1 MATFE
6 QLFPTFLQ
14 KCAELHE
21 LLRIV
26 AFMLFIVGTILLVVH
41 GFNGKTLMLHL
52 VRLFILTALLVLL
65 PQWGNQ
71 TQQLLQTSI
80 LDGLGVDPSQ
90 VHEQYNHLLEV
101 RRDAGNDRS
110 WWDII
115 GDLNAFTVEILI
127 TGILWLVG
135 QFASLLLFWAYIIQ
149 KFILFS
155 AYALSPLLIGMMAI
169 RPLRSVG
176 SRYLMNIVGV
186 LLWPLGW
193 GVAALIT
200 QGILDFMT
208 DPSSRFF
215 DATASFYSL
224 QATFGV
230 VVVAFWIVFSTV
242 AAPVVIQKVLNH
254 GALAGGPLISGAFGS
269 FLQTAATT
277 AGAAAVAATTG
288 LPLATVGASGLAAVL
303 STLSTAAGQGSAGAI
318 IIAGSG
324 LPPRSARG
332 RPGDDITGELD
343 AEHVLAGDAIQ
354 RHHREAE
361 QERREHDATG
371 DLRQFAHAPLLL
383 CQTFAHGTVRNH
395 PINAAAKPASV
406 FRPVYPYQ
414 RSLLPLSGSLTHS
427 IEACFRVP
435 IQSRCQR
442 SLLPPCQKCGQGRP
456 LCDPRDQGRSH
467 KLNASRRRARA
478 SNRR

>member
-1 MATFE
+1 MPTFE
-6 QLFPTFLQ
+6 QLFPTFVQ

-41 GFNGKTLMLHL
+41 GFTGKTLMLHI
-52 VRLFILTALLVLL
+52 VRLFVLTALLVML

-71 TQQLLQTSI
+71 AQQLLQTSI

-101 RRDAGNDRS
+101 RRDTGSEHS
-110 WWDII
+110 WWDIL

-135 QFASLLLFWAYIIQ
+135 QVASLMLFWAYIIQ

-155 AYALSPLLIGMMAI
+155 AYALSPLMIGLMAI
-169 RPLRSVG
+169 RPLKSVG
-176 SRYLMNIVGV
+176 GRYLMHIIGV

-193 GVAALIT
+193 AVAALIT

-208 DPSSRFF
+208 DPSFKF
-215 DATASFYSL
+215 IDPTATLYSL
-224 QATFGV
+224 QATVGV
-230 VVVAFWIVFSTV
+230 AVVAFWIVFSTIS
-242 AAPVVIQKVLNH
+242 APIVIQKVLSY
-254 GALAGGPLISGAFGS
+254 GTLAGGQLISGAVGS

-277 AGAAAVAATTG
+277 AGAAAVASTTG
-288 LPLATVGASGLAAVL
+288 LPLVTAGAAGMASVL

-332 RPGDDITGELD
+332 RPGDDITGDKAVREL
-343 AEHVLAGDAIQ
+343 I
-354 RHHREAE
+354 
-361 QERREHDATG
+361 
-371 DLRQFAHAPLLL
+371 
-383 CQTFAHGTVRNH
+383 
-395 PINAAAKPASV
+395 AKGKGN
-406 FRPVYPYQ
+406 YY
-414 RSLLPLSGSLTHS
+414 
-427 IEACFRVP
+427 
-435 IQSRCQR
+435 
-442 SLLPPCQKCGQGRP
+442 
-456 LCDPRDQGRSH
+456 
-467 KLNASRRRARA
+467 
-478 SNRR
+478 

>member
-14 KCAELHE
+14 KCVELHE

-41 GFNGKTLMLHL
+41 GFSGKTLILHI
-52 VRLFILTALLVLL
+52 VRLFVLTALLVML

-71 TQQLLQTSI
+71 AQQLLQTSI

-90 VHEQYNHLLEV
+90 VHDQYNQLLAV
-101 RRDAGNDRS
+101 RRDTGSDRS

-115 GDLNAFTVEILI
+115 GDLNAFTVELLI

-149 KFILFS
+149 KFILFT
-155 AYALSPLLIGMMAI
+155 AYALSPLLIGLMAI

-176 SRYLMNIVGV
+176 SRYLMHIVGV

-193 GVAALIT
+193 AVAALIT

-215 DATASFYSL
+215 DPTASFYSL
-224 QATFGV
+224 QATVGV
-230 VVVAFWIVFSTV
+230 AVVAFWIVFSTIS
-242 AAPVVIQKVLNH
+242 APVVIQKVLSY
-254 GALAGGPLISGAFGS
+254 GTLAGGQLISGAFGS
-269 FLQTAATT
+269 FFQTAATT
-277 AGAAAVAATTG
+277 AGAAAVASTTG
-288 LPLATVGASGLAAVL
+288 LPLATVGATGMAAIL

-332 RPGDDITGELD
+332 RPGDDITGDRSVREL
-343 AEHVLAGDAIQ
+343 I
-354 RHHREAE
+354 
-361 QERREHDATG
+361 
-371 DLRQFAHAPLLL
+371 
-383 CQTFAHGTVRNH
+383 
-395 PINAAAKPASV
+395 AKTKGH
-406 FRPVYPYQ
+406 YY
-414 RSLLPLSGSLTHS
+414 
-427 IEACFRVP
+427 
-435 IQSRCQR
+435 
-442 SLLPPCQKCGQGRP
+442 
-456 LCDPRDQGRSH
+456 
-467 KLNASRRRARA
+467 
-478 SNRR
+478 